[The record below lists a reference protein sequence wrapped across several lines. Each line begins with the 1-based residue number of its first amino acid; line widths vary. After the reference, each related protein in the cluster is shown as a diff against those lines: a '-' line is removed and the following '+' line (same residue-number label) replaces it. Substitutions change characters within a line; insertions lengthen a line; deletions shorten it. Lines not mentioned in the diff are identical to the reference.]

1 MGGSFPLSKLGIL
14 IIRQISR
21 PIANSMKERA
31 KNHYFFRTYVCMPPA
46 QIYHWCEVKTRL
58 WVLGLG
64 RSGEIPKLNE
74 TMAIEIGANMIGEG
88 AALLL
93 LAGIVFAI
101 AATILIYEYNRSAAK
116 EEAREEAQQQ
126 RLAELDSR
134 VEDLRF
140 TVEEQ
145 GAKIR
150 ELSQLAGRLD
160 VAWRAYQQQ
169 LQPSGADS

>member
-88 AALLL
+88 
-93 LAGIVFAI
+93 IVFAI